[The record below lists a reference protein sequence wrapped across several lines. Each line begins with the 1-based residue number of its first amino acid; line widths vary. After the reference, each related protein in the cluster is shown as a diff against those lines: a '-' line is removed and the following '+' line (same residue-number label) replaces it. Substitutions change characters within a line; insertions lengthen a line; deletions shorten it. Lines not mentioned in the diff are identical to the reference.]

1 MLALSRGRRLAIGL
15 LLLLSINSAYLLL
28 IHTDALPQQ
37 AITDIVW
44 QLRLPR
50 LLTAISVGAILA
62 VCGTAMQAQ
71 FRNPLADPGLVGVA
85 GGAGLGAA
93 FAIALHSP
101 AAVVA
106 IAAFAG
112 ALGANV
118 LAQFLNQ
125 QQQPQSLL
133 LAGVA
138 INALSGAIL
147 AVLFS
152 LVSDPVLRS
161 IQFWL
166 LGSFAYTSLAQAIML
181 WGISVAVCGYF
192 LRRATAL
199 NVLLLGSAQA
209 YALGLDVKR
218 EQQSLNLVVACGV
231 GGAVAMTGMVGFIG
245 LMVPHILRRCG
256 IGHHRQLIPL
266 AALAGGGLALAA
278 DTVAQYCAPPLD
290 LPVGAMTSLAGAPFF
305 LYLLRQ
311 QQRPC

>member
-1 MLALSRGRRLAIGL
+1 MLSLSRSRRFAFGL
-15 LLLLSINSAYLLL
+15 LLFLLINSAYLLL
-28 IHTDALPQQ
+28 IDTASLPRH
-37 AITDIVW
+37 AVSDIVW

-93 FAIALHSP
+93 LAIALHGP

-106 IAAFAG
+106 ITAFAG

-125 QQQPQSLL
+125 QQQPQYLL

-152 LVSDPVLRS
+152 LVPDPILRS

-166 LGSFAYTSLAQAIML
+166 LGSFAYASLPQA
-181 WGISVAVCGYF
+181 VALCGLSLVVGGYF
-192 LRRATAL
+192 LRRASSL
-199 NVLLLGSAQA
+199 NVLLLGAAQA

-218 EQQSLNLVVACGV
+218 EQQRLNLVVACGV

-266 AALAGGGLALAA
+266 AALAGAGLALAA
-278 DTVAQYCAPPLD
+278 DSVAQYSAPPLD